1 MTSATETIALDF
13 PIKVG
18 GIETASITV
27 RRPLVRDMLKARNN
41 KNEAQAEMH
50 LFADLCQITP
60 DEVQTLDWADYA
72 KIQEVLRGFTKS
84 RNETAE

>member
-1 MTSATETIALDF
+1 MTSATETITLDF
-13 PIKVG
+13 PIKIG
-18 GIETASITV
+18 GVESSSITI

-41 KNEAQAEMH
+41 KDDAKAELL

-60 DEVQTLDWADYA
+60 DEVQNLDWADYA

>member
-1 MTSATETIALDF
+1 MPSATESITLDF

-18 GIETASITV
+18 GIETSSITI

-60 DEVQTLDWADYA
+60 DEVQTLDWSDYA
-72 KIQEVLRGFTKS
+72 KIQEVLRGFTSS
-84 RNETAE
+84 RSETAE